1 MEDMRTT
8 KVKFLTTVAGGAL
21 LAIIAL
27 AGCGSSSGPSTN
39 ASTVATTPPTQ
50 TTQTAAT
57 ATPAGSQGTG
67 STPGALAADAAA
79 AATGD
84 IPDNQAF
91 VTFQNAAAGYSI
103 KHPEGWSEQSNGPRV
118 TISDKNNI
126 VRIVVAK
133 GSAPTIKQAQSDLAQ
148 IQAKSP
154 GAHADQ
160 PSSVQLSGKPAI
172 KVTYTT
178 LSQPNQVTGKRV
190 TLAVDRYYLAKAG
203 KVAVVDLG
211 SPQGVDNVDGYRL
224 MIESFTWK

>member
-1 MEDMRTT
+1 MADMKTT
-8 KVKFLTTVAGGAL
+8 KAMLLTTGAL
-21 LAIIAL
+21 LAIFAF

-39 ASTVATTPPTQ
+39 ASTVATTPPTL
-50 TTQTAAT
+50 TAPATST
-57 ATPAGSQGTG
+57 ATPTGSQATG
-67 STPGALAADAAA
+67 STPGGLAADAAA

-103 KHPEGWSEQSNGPRV
+103 KHPEGWSEQGGGARV

-126 VRIVVAK
+126 VRIVVAS
-133 GSAPTIKQAQSDLAQ
+133 GSAPTIKQAQSDVAQ

-154 GAHADQ
+154 GAQADQ
-160 PSSVQLSGKPAI
+160 PSSVQISGTPAI

-190 TLAVDRYYLAKAG
+190 TLAVDRYYLANAG

-211 SPQGVDNVDGYRL
+211 TPKGVDNVDGYRL
-224 MIESFTWK
+224 MIESFTWR

>member
-1 MEDMRTT
+1 MADMKTT
-8 KVKFLTTVAGGAL
+8 KAMLLTTGAL
-21 LAIIAL
+21 LAIFAF

-39 ASTVATTPPTQ
+39 ASTVATSPPTPTAP
-50 TTQTAAT
+50 TTST
-57 ATPAGSQGTG
+57 ATPTGSQPTG

-103 KHPEGWSEQSNGPRV
+103 THPEGWSEQGGGARV

-126 VRIVVAK
+126 VRIVVAN
-133 GSAPTIKQAQSDLAQ
+133 GSAPTIKQAQSDVAQ

-154 GAHADQ
+154 GAQADQ
-160 PSSVQLSGKPAI
+160 PSSVQISGTPAI

-190 TLAVDRYYLAKAG
+190 TLAVDRYYLANAG

-211 SPQGVDNVDGYRL
+211 TPKGIDNVDGYRT
-224 MIESFTWK
+224 MIESFTWQ